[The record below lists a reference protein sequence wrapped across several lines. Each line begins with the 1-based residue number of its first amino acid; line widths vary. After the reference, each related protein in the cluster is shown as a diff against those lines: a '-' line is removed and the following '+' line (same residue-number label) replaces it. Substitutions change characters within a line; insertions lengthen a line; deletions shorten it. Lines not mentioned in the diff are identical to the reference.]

1 VRNHEKYPPL
11 GDEIELED
19 GEGNL
24 MFLRRVEGC
33 LKIEIYYG
41 RKYSYFMASA
51 THVGKMFEFVV
62 DMFFPQ
68 GVKGDESA
76 EDSQDSRSE

>member
-62 DMFFPQ
+62 DMFFPP
-68 GVKGDESA
+68 